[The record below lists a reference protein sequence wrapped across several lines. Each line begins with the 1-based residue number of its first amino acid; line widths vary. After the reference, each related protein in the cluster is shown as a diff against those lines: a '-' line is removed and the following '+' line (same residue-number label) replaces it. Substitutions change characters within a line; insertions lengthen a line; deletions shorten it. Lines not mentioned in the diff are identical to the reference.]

1 MILLSMDPLGYQAE
15 PTYFKNTDIT
25 KRSPSSSSS
34 FKNSAAAALSHDG
47 HDGGTGC
54 VASKVLMFNYL
65 QDKTLRSA
73 KRSCMR
79 SLLTLP
85 ILKSGRVNIKGP
97 LFTFRHATRPPT
109 AAHRLAIRAKQ
120 PYGEQFRE

>member
-1 MILLSMDPLGYQAE
+1 MLLLGVNPLGYQAE
-15 PTYFKNTDIT
+15 PTYFKNTDII
-25 KRSPSSSSS
+25 KRSLSASSS

-54 VASKVLMFNYL
+54 VASKGLMFNYF

-85 ILKSGRVNIKGP
+85 ILKSRHVNIKGS

-109 AAHRLAIRAKQ
+109 AAHRLAIRVKQ
-120 PYGEQFRE
+120 PYGEQFHE

>member
-1 MILLSMDPLGYQAE
+1 MLLLGVNPLGYQAE
-15 PTYFKNTDIT
+15 PTYFKNTDII
-25 KRSPSSSSS
+25 KRSLSASSS
-34 FKNSAAAALSHDG
+34 FKNSAAALSHDG
-47 HDGGTGC
+47 HDGDTGC
-54 VASKVLMFNYL
+54 VASKGLMFNYL
-65 QDKTLRSA
+65 QDKNLRFA

-85 ILKSGRVNIKGP
+85 ILKSGHVNIKGP

-109 AAHRLAIRAKQ
+109 AAHRLAIRVKQ

>member
-1 MILLSMDPLGYQAE
+1 MILLSMNPLVYQAE
-15 PTYFKNTDIT
+15 PTYFKNTDII
-25 KRSPSSSSS
+25 KRSLSASSS

-47 HDGGTGC
+47 GSGC
-54 VASKVLMFNYL
+54 VASKGLMFNYL
-65 QDKTLRSA
+65 QDKALRSA

-85 ILKSGRVNIKGP
+85 ILKSGHVNIKGS

-109 AAHRLAIRAKQ
+109 AEYRLAIRVKQ